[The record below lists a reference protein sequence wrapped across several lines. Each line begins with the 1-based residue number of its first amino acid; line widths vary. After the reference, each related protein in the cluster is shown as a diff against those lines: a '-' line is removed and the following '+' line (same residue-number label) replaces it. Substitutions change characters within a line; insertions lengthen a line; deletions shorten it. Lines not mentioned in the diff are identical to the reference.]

1 MVADHQGGGYQGELK
16 QERGQLRVSQRHQ
29 SMSASAAAFAE
40 SGHPGATEPAVCAGP
55 AVRSRNQQ
63 GAPAGEER
71 RASRSAVR
79 GQFQSQRRWHGGV
92 LIDEHRNTGGPRKK
106 VPQQPEPL

>member
-40 SGHPGATEPAVCAGP
+40 SGH
-55 AVRSRNQQ
+55 
-63 GAPAGEER
+63 
-71 RASRSAVR
+71 
-79 GQFQSQRRWHGGV
+79 
-92 LIDEHRNTGGPRKK
+92 GGPRGR
-106 VPQQPEPL
+106 VATRREC